1 MDIQFI
7 AGFGPIV
14 SDVADA
20 AGFYRDDLGLPL
32 GAEGYLASD
41 DIAGSR
47 HFGLWPLN
55 EAAQACFGSD
65 TWPTDRPVPQATV
78 EFEVASPKAV
88 GEAAAELTAKGYALI
103 HDAKEE
109 PWGQTLARLQAPDGL
124 LIGIS
129 FTPWMHD

>member
-65 TWPTDRPVPQATV
+65 TWPTDR
-78 EFEVASPKAV
+78 
-88 GEAAAELTAKGYALI
+88 EAAAELTAKGYALI